1 MSKSESEKKQ
11 ARVGLASN
19 FIGIAAGT
27 AATAAA
33 LRNPALRRPGSSSP
47 GPVTGRALRAAS
59 GRQGRVARVLRTPRG
74 RAALIAAGAGGALG
88 LQVANLGG
96 DLVAN
101 RVLSRESKIGKSGVD
116 EKKGEA
122 VRKSIEQ
129 SVVSKS
135 GTGPV
140 TGHGTSLEKADGKKV
155 AAGSTAGGVLVA
167 AGAAGG
173 AEAWRRSEN
182 RKIQR
187 NNVWERGNPAK
198 DPRAGW
204 TEAKPIT
211 YRETMSRASKLFRKE
226 DVEKKEKK
234 TKYRGRMV
242 APTGPGSQY
251 ANPGD
256 PELIMTRGGKTLFRR
271 RPVTEVVAHYPSYRG
286 PAGVSAMPVN
296 RASIRQL
303 ESQWA
308 AGQRVKRSVSG
319 AEGDHMYVT
328 YGKRDSSKWIQ
339 GSEEGKAV
347 QRAVLRDKRRWAY
360 YGGGDAA
367 TLGALGLGFG
377 ALKANPGIGR
387 KALIGGAIASG
398 IGGLGLGQ
406 AANVRDYKVANRA
419 REEYGFPKRSR
430 WAGKQVVGKRYYSAE
445 SDRQRRMGAAAGL
458 LGGTAIVTGAA
469 AGRGLVGSRGINP
482 RGDGRVA
489 GASLGY
495 LIPKG
500 ASAKKVLRGRAA
512 LAATSAV
519 TGVGGVAAYKRGIS
533 QRNRS
538 WE

>member
-1 MSKSESEKKQ
+1 MSGNPGKGQSRGELETARTLNTVATIGAGHALWTSLPKEGRERVAGRLVPRRVAVRARKLSERVPKGTGKK
-11 ARVGLASN
+11 AA
-19 FIGIAAGT
+19 IAGT
-27 AATAAA
+27 AGWLGFHGAELAGDVMA
-33 LRNPALRRPGSSSP
+33 RRSINMQLD
-47 GPVTGRALRAAS
+47 A
-59 GRQGRVARVLRTPRG
+59 
-74 RAALIAAGAGGALG
+74 
-88 LQVANLGG
+88 
-96 DLVAN
+96 
-101 RVLSRESKIGKSGVD
+101 
-116 EKKGEA
+116 KKGE
-122 VRKSIEQ
+122 VMRKSIEQ
-129 SVVSKS
+129 SVVSKA
-135 GTGPV
+135 GTGLV
-140 TGHGTSLEKADGKKV
+140 TGHGTSLEKADGK
-155 AAGSTAGGVLVA
+155 
-167 AGAAGG
+167 
-173 AEAWRRSEN
+173 
-182 RKIQR
+182 
-187 NNVWERGNPAK
+187 
-198 DPRAGW
+198 
-204 TEAKPIT
+204 
-211 YRETMSRASKLFRKE
+211 
-226 DVEKKEKK
+226 KKEKK

-296 RASIRQL
+296 RASIKQL

-377 ALKANPGIGR
+377 ALKAKPGIGR

-430 WAGKQVVGKRYYSAE
+430 WAGKQAVGKRYYSAE

-519 TGVGGVAAYKRGIS
+519 TGVGGVAAYKHGIS

>member
-59 GRQGRVARVLRTPRG
+59 GRQGRVARVLGTPRG

-129 SVVSKS
+129 SVVSKA

-140 TGHGTSLEKADGKKV
+140 TGHGTSLD
-155 AAGSTAGGVLVA
+155 
-167 AGAAGG
+167 
-173 AEAWRRSEN
+173 
-182 RKIQR
+182 
-187 NNVWERGNPAK
+187 
-198 DPRAGW
+198 
-204 TEAKPIT
+204 
-211 YRETMSRASKLFRKE
+211 
-226 DVEKKEKK
+226 
-234 TKYRGRMV
+234 
-242 APTGPGSQY
+242 
-251 ANPGD
+251 
-256 PELIMTRGGKTLFRR
+256 
-271 RPVTEVVAHYPSYRG
+271 
-286 PAGVSAMPVN
+286 
-296 RASIRQL
+296 
-303 ESQWA
+303 
-308 AGQRVKRSVSG
+308 
-319 AEGDHMYVT
+319 VT

-377 ALKANPGIGR
+377 ALKAKPGMGR

-482 RGDGRVA
+482 KGEGRVA

-519 TGVGGVAAYKRGIS
+519 TGVGGVAAYKHGIS